1 MLLST
6 FISRALSYASVDGA
20 PFIDSDAERQTFVGV
35 KLAEFTIDC
44 PCIFHDDISMAVVSG
59 TRLYNFD
66 TYSATF
72 TRSGQT
78 VMALTQPVQVWSPS
92 GALLSDGRGYP
103 GPTPSEEVEDNR
115 LSLTTTGTPSRWGVH
130 APGVM
135 YLLPIPT
142 ATATW
147 RVSAWAQHPQ
157 ITTSTVASS
166 TTISIPKVAETAA
179 LRFVAALLMD
189 PLATGTG
196 EGRANVLLKQA
207 RAQMAAITA
216 DMARYRHSR
225 TPRGRRD
232 TIYPLT

>member
-20 PFIDSDAERQTFVGV
+20 PFIDSDAERQTFVGE

-59 TRLYNFD
+59 TRLYDFD
-66 TYSATF
+66 TYTATF
-72 TRSGQT
+72 TRAGQT
-78 VMALTQPVQVWSPS
+78 VMALSNPVQVWSPS

-103 GPTPSEEVEDNR
+103 GPTPSEELEDNR
-115 LSLTTTGTPSRWGVH
+115 LSLTTTGTPNRWGVH

-142 ATATW
+142 ASETW
-147 RVSAWAQHPQ
+147 RISAWAQHPQ
-157 ITTSTVASS
+157 ITTATVASS
-166 TTISIPKVAETAA
+166 TTLSIPKVAETAA
-179 LRFVAALLMD
+179 LRFVAAMLMD
-189 PLATGTG
+189 PLATGAG
-196 EGRANVLLKQA
+196 EGRANKLLAGA
-207 RAQMAAITA
+207 RGQMAAISA
-216 DMARYRHSR
+216 DMLRYRQSR

-232 TIYPLT
+232 TIFTLS